1 MQQLYQIGFSKPA
14 QEAYLQLDGKAQAQI
29 KAGQNGHPIVKALS
43 AVDNALDVTIPN
55 NPHDPCRALAG
66 RLKDIYML
74 PLGTISIS
82 YTICE
87 GRQEVIVLLITETER
102 NRTIRKWLSTAIEN
116 GEVDGLL
123 EKLGVVNPCSTVE
136 VGSRLLH

>member
-1 MQQLYQIGFSKPA
+1 MQQLYQIEFSKPA
-14 QEAYLQLDGKAQAQI
+14 KEAYLQLHEKAQAQLE
-29 KAGQNGHPIVKALS
+29 AGQSGHPMVKALS
-43 AVDNALDVTIPN
+43 AVDNALDVTLPN
-55 NPHDPCRALAG
+55 NPHDPRRALAG
-66 RLKDIYML
+66 RLDCIYRL

-87 GRQEVIVLLITETER
+87 GKQEVVVLIIAETER

-123 EKLGVVNPCSTVE
+123 EKLGVVNPCANVE